1 MKKNRR
7 KAVSCSRLEDRVY
20 AFSHCFRLALKH
32 HAGDAP
38 LASWLSDLSVFRVLT
53 FNRNIKGKS

>member
-1 MKKNRR
+1 
-7 KAVSCSRLEDRVY
+7 
-20 AFSHCFRLALKH
+20 LALKH